1 MCNGPPSTEELGAL
15 TVFRKFCLQW
25 YRRKLW
31 LEARK
36 YLSETHGKNWTEKLG
51 REQSNLSEDV
61 EAIRLILWRAG
72 SNDWFEY
79 PYGSSLLFFRFP
91 ARYRTQAKRGV
102 RVMFTCKGPTTRY
115 PQPRLKPDKKEV
127 MKKKI
132 KKFIDRKYITPPSG
146 RQLKSLI
153 KYFAVP
159 KGIVDG
165 EVQDWRVV
173 FHAGA
178 NKLNECVWAPSFML
192 PTINSLLRIVDWK
205 TYMEDRDV
213 GDMFHNFPLHPN
225 TRGYAGMDLGPLGFA
240 DDECTHRWMCWAR
253 NLMGF
258 RSSPYNSIR
267 MALVV
272 EEIVR
277 GDRHDPNNALQW
289 GYIMLNLPG
298 SSEYK
303 PHIAWISKRRKDGSL
318 ASDYVTFVDDLRLA
332 AEGRKRIAEL
342 GHTISTRE
350 AYVGMQDALRK
361 LRSAGGTRR
370 PGAWAGA
377 AVYIEDDGVVVLTS
391 QDKWDRMKAIC
402 SHWLDLINKGHT
414 ALDFKQL
421 RSDRGFMVYV
431 TQAYPGMKPYLKGFH
446 LTLEMWRGNR
456 DSEGWKE
463 PESLEDI
470 KLRLLA
476 DSLCEEE
483 DIRTDGPISG
493 LTPVAPR
500 FKSDLE
506 AILHLADGEKP
517 QLRYVR
523 SKHTMTAYYGFGD
536 ASSGGFGATVQRPG
550 GLYGRYGLWGKD
562 DEAQSS
568 NYRELRN
575 LVDTVEEEANEGH
588 LNESELWLFTDNS
601 TAEGCFYRGGSSS
614 KLLHELVLRLR
625 KAELKYGFVLHV
637 VHVAGTRM
645 IAQGTDGLSR
655 GILLEGVNKGEDM
668 LLFIDL
674 SRSAVE
680 RHTRVLNF
688 VRSWLDPI
696 VGESKHLKPEEWF
709 QEGHGIIGGEK
720 DANGMWIPCHA
731 GNGKAYIWTPPP
743 VIADVA
749 LEECAKAV
757 HKRTD
762 AYHVFLIPRLYSPLW
777 MRLLYKLSDF
787 VFKLRPGSQH
797 WPSCMHEPLFIGISL
812 PLLNRNPWSVRGTPL
827 LVDLE
832 RQLRQVLASGKG
844 DGGDLLRQLLRT
856 SRKLDSVS
864 ESVARRM
871 LRMPGPRGV
880 PSDENSR

>member
-1 MCNGPPSTEELGAL
+1 M
-15 TVFRKFCLQW
+15 
-25 YRRKLW
+25 
-31 LEARK
+31 
-36 YLSETHGKNWTEKLG
+36 
-51 REQSNLSEDV
+51 
-61 EAIRLILWRAG
+61 
-72 SNDWFEY
+72 
-79 PYGSSLLFFRFP
+79 
-91 ARYRTQAKRGV
+91 
-102 RVMFTCKGPTTRY
+102 
-115 PQPRLKPDKKEV
+115 
-127 MKKKI
+127 
-132 KKFIDRKYITPPSG
+132 
-146 RQLKSLI
+146 
-153 KYFAVP
+153 
-159 KGIVDG
+159 
-165 EVQDWRVV
+165 

-192 PTINSLLRIVDWK
+192 PTINSLLRIVDCK

-240 DDECTHRWMCWAR
+240 GDECSHWWMCWER

-277 GDRHDPNNALQW
+277 GDRHDPENALQW

-298 SSEYK
+298 SKEYK
-303 PHIAWISKRRKDGSL
+303 PHMAWISKRRKDGSL

-391 QDKWDRMKAIC
+391 QDKWDRMKVIC
-402 SHWLDLINKGHT
+402 LHWLGLIDKGHT
-414 ALDFKQL
+414 SLDFKRL

-456 DSEGWKE
+456 DSDGWKE
-463 PESLEDI
+463 KPPPPQKKADEGAGHDGYESLEDI
-470 KLRLLA
+470 KLSLLA

-483 DIRTDGPISG
+483 DTHTDGPSSG

-517 QLRYVR
+517 QLRYGR

-536 ASSGGFGATVQRPG
+536 ASSGGFGATIQRPG

-562 DEAQSS
+562 DEAKSS

-588 LNESELWLFTDNS
+588 FNESELWLFTDNS
-601 TAEGCFYRGGSSS
+601 TAEGCFYQGGSSS
-614 KLLHELVLRLR
+614 RLLHELVLRLSQ
-625 KAELKYGFVLHV
+625 AELKHGFVLHA

-655 GILLEGVNKGEDM
+655 GILLESSENRISHCKTTSCCKDM
-668 LLFIDL
+668 
-674 SRSAVE
+674 
-680 RHTRVLNF
+680 
-688 VRSWLDPI
+688 
-696 VGESKHLKPEEWF
+696 
-709 QEGHGIIGGEK
+709 
-720 DANGMWIPCHA
+720 
-731 GNGKAYIWTPPP
+731 
-743 VIADVA
+743 
-749 LEECAKAV
+749 
-757 HKRTD
+757 
-762 AYHVFLIPRLYSPLW
+762 
-777 MRLLYKLSDF
+777 
-787 VFKLRPGSQH
+787 
-797 WPSCMHEPLFIGISL
+797 
-812 PLLNRNPWSVRGTPL
+812 
-827 LVDLE
+827 
-832 RQLRQVLASGKG
+832 
-844 DGGDLLRQLLRT
+844 
-856 SRKLDSVS
+856 
-864 ESVARRM
+864 
-871 LRMPGPRGV
+871 
-880 PSDENSR
+880 